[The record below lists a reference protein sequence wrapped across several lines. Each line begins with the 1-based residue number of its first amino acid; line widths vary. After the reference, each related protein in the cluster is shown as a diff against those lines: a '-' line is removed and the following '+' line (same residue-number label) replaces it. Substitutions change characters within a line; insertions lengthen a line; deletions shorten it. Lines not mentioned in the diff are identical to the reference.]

1 MVPPLGMQHIMRVI
15 IHALITTVFFCYS
28 PLLAQTTSTHTLPKS
43 VRIEYN
49 LDQFYQ
55 RYTNAMGL
63 PIVGSKNI
71 SSNALEEASWIVKN
85 MLGHREDIIQAMKE
99 TKVRVAVM
107 ASIEYTTDLPEHSK
121 LKPKLFWDRR
131 ARGLG
136 ATPSNPAVS
145 CGEENL
151 LGFNQ
156 DPYPNENI
164 FIHEFAH
171 AIHGTGLNKT
181 DPTFDQRLMTSFK
194 TAIDRGLWKNT
205 YAATNHSEYWAE
217 GVQCWFDDNAP
228 PDALHNDIRTR
239 KKLLIYDPNL
249 AALCKE
255 VFGDFDWRYKR
266 PAIRTPKELAHLTG
280 FDPAKLPKF
289 EWRSAALGETPKATI
304 QTDLGDFEVV
314 LDPKSAPQATSLFL
328 KIALNGGYH
337 SGQFHIK
344 NAHDQKSKSG
354 WIGAK
359 TNDKWK
365 TNSSSEIDLKK
376 ITPSKIPPTDGTI
389 ALLQDDSSPGAFVI
403 FLGTPEIGDMKF
415 IPFGTVFKNRDVPA
429 KILSTPMNMVNA
441 QNSVN
446 IKRVIRTE

>member
-15 IHALITTVFFCYS
+15 IHALITTVFLCYN
-28 PLLAQTTSTHTLPKS
+28 PLLAQTTSTHTLPES

-239 KKLLIYDPNL
+239 KKLLAYDPNL

-255 VFGDFDWRYKR
+255 VFGDFDKNSQG
-266 PAIRTPKELAHLTG
+266 T
-280 FDPAKLPKF
+280 
-289 EWRSAALGETPKATI
+289 RSP
-304 QTDLGDFEVV
+304 
-314 LDPKSAPQATSLFL
+314 
-328 KIALNGGYH
+328 Y
-337 SGQFHIK
+337 
-344 NAHDQKSKSG
+344 
-354 WIGAK
+354 
-359 TNDKWK
+359 
-365 TNSSSEIDLKK
+365 
-376 ITPSKIPPTDGTI
+376 
-389 ALLQDDSSPGAFVI
+389 
-403 FLGTPEIGDMKF
+403 
-415 IPFGTVFKNRDVPA
+415 
-429 KILSTPMNMVNA
+429 
-441 QNSVN
+441 
-446 IKRVIRTE
+446 RV